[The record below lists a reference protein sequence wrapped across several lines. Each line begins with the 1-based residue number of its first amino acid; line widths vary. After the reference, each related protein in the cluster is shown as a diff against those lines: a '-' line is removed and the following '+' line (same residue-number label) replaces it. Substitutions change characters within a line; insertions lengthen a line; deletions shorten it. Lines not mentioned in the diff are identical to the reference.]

1 MHVDKFISNNTE
13 GRPELSIVDDAYFTS
28 LKSEQ
33 EWLQTLLIL
42 FALQHF
48 VFIVDKLAY
57 YLFISIFCL
66 GCACVEGEV
75 VPMPMI
81 DGVAMS
87 DYDPIG
93 NRAVSF
99 YYEKWIS

>member
-1 MHVDKFISNNTE
+1 M
-13 GRPELSIVDDAYFTS
+13 
-28 LKSEQ
+28 
-33 EWLQTLLIL
+33 QTLLFL
-42 FALQHF
+42 FALQHL
-48 VFIVDKLAY
+48 VFIADKIAY

-75 VPMPMI
+75 NPMPMI
-81 DGVAMS
+81 DGGSMT

-99 YYEKWIS
+99 YYEKWISEDRALAERGTFAEQRAQE